1 MSVLGLIVGLTFAAA
16 GTLLLVPTVADV
28 VVDFVPLEIFAFLV
42 ALAVEHLI
50 GNDARAAIARL
61 AGSPRAKG

>member
-1 MSVLGLIVGLTFAAA
+1 M
-16 GTLLLVPTVADV
+16 PTVADV